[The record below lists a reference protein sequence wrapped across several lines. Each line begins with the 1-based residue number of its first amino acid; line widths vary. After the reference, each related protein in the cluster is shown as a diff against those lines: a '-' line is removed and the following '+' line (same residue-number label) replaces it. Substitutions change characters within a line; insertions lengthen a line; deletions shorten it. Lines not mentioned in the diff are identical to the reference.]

1 MSVSEEQSIS
11 IDGVQIVKC
20 ERGNMMSLT
29 KKKPETVEVDIK
41 KMEIKNIEKVV
52 EYVGETMKSEMVNK
66 WTHLELVKSEEIK
79 L

>member
-1 MSVSEEQSIS
+1 MSVSEEQSVS

-29 KKKPETVEVDIK
+29 KKKPETVEVEIK

-52 EYVGETMKSEMVNK
+52 EYIGETMKSEMVKK

>member
-1 MSVSEEQSIS
+1 MSVSEEQSVS

-52 EYVGETMKSEMVNK
+52 EYVGETLKSEVVKK
-66 WTHLELVKSEEIK
+66 WTYLELVKSEEIK